1 MKIDLFKDITTRASS
16 VNAGDCFLS
25 KGLLYMRVR
34 NDAGVDTIM
43 PTGHIPVVLLSTGAF
58 EFLNAD
64 TTVEKVDCTVINT
77 LKAPQVFAEK
87 DEKDKWDV

>member
-1 MKIDLFKDITTRASS
+1 MKIDLFRDITAQASS

-25 KGLLYMRVR
+25 NGLLYMRVR
-34 NDAGVDTIM
+34 SGVDLADIV

-58 EFLNAD
+58 GFLNAD
-64 TTVEKVDCTVINT
+64 ASVEKVDCTVINT

-87 DEKDKWDV
+87 DEKGKWDV